1 MEHLLNFL
9 TDLMILTGGLVVVMF
24 WIVVIV
30 AVSVEIYDAIFDK
43 SSKED
48 DDA

>member
-1 MEHLLNFL
+1 MEQLLNFL
-9 TDLMILTGGLVVVMF
+9 TDLMILTGGLVVVVF

-30 AVSVEIYDAIFDK
+30 LVSVEIYDRIVE
-43 SSKED
+43 SSKEE